1 MSPLLDFLCL
11 GLLEL
16 VEEEEVDVQVPG
28 MKLQCIK
35 ECVGNE
41 SYFPY
46 RGYKTLKF
54 NLHQNGSAVLLE
66 HGSLF
71 L

>member
-1 MSPLLDFLCL
+1 M
-11 GLLEL
+11 LEF
-16 VEEEEVDVQVPG
+16 VEKEEEADIKVPG

-66 HGSLF
+66 HRSLF